1 MVHGLPYI
9 VVDNVSG
16 PPEKDKFFHKI
27 EEDGIPIHH
36 NIQKSSRKSYMNEF
50 ENWEKA
56 KVCIYK
62 SFVGWKTLSYATAL
76 LSDCV

>member
-1 MVHGLPYI
+1 MVGG
-9 VVDNVSG
+9 NVSG

-62 SFVGWKTLSYATAL
+62 VFVVILSLSYATAL
-76 LSDCV
+76 LSICV